1 MTYFVNVSYKKT
13 SFSKIYLKTE
23 VVLLSRAVIDESLPE
38 NKNRTGRTTRNEK
51 RKISRDFMRKKKEE
65 EEEEEEENRGVSQ

>member
-1 MTYFVNVSYKKT
+1 MYILLKT

-23 VVLLSRAVIDESLPE
+23 VVLLSRAVIDDDVFLRIKIGLDGP
-38 NKNRTGRTTRNEK
+38 NEK
-51 RKISRDFMRKKKEE
+51 RKISREFMRKKKKEEE